1 MSFVLKGGLGLDS
14 SPSAKMD
21 LFVEVDDEGE
31 EVEVFKELLLE
42 TE

>member
-1 MSFVLKGGLGLDS
+1 MSFVLKGGLGLD
-14 SPSAKMD
+14 PSLRANMD

-31 EVEVFKELLLE
+31 EEEVFKELLLE